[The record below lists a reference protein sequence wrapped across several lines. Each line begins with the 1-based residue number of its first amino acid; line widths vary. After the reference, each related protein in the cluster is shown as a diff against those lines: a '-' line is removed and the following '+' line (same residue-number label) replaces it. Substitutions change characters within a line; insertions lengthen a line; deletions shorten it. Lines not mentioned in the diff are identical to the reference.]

1 MLLSS
6 IEWPEKAFQSGKVML
21 EQELKEAGGSH
32 SSLGEEHTGQG
43 KCTCKGPEVCVLQRA
58 SVAKEETVSLSE
70 SFRSFDSCFI
80 LFTII

>member
-6 IEWPEKAFQSGKVML
+6 IEWPEKAFQNGKVML

-43 KCTCKGPEVCVLQRA
+43 SACAKALRCVLQRA
-58 SVAKEETVSLSE
+58 LVAKEGTVSVSE
-70 SFRSFDSCFI
+70 SFRSFDSYFI
-80 LFTII
+80 LFKII